1 MTVQIVIIAVLLLI
15 NGLFAMGEIVIVS
28 SRKTRLQQWAN
39 EGSAKAKIAL
49 DLAQSP
55 TLFLSTV
62 QAGITLI
69 GIMVGALGE
78 ATLSGKL
85 AEKLNTVPFI
95 APYSTVISLIIVV
108 IAITYLSLI
117 VGELV
122 PKRLGLYNPE
132 RLALALSPLLR
143 FFSIAVS
150 PLVKT
155 LSASTETVLRML
167 TFLGI
172 KQQAETPITQE
183 EIKVMIEQ
191 GTAAGTFEEAE
202 QDIIERVFSLNDQ
215 RVGRLMIPRTKIV
228 WLDVNGS
235 PASIHSTLRSHDF
248 TRFPVCDGDLDKIV
262 GVVHVKSLL
271 DSCIANLPLDIKKR
285 MSPPIFVPKQM
296 PTLKVLELFKK
307 SGMYLAIVIDEY
319 GSIIGLV
326 SLNDILEAIIG
337 NLSPLDSAREPQ
349 VIRRD
354 DGSWL
359 MDGMLPIDRFKEII
373 EKDRLPNE
381 EKYQTLGGFI
391 MAQTGSVP
399 KEGDHF
405 EWESLRIEVVD
416 MDGNR
421 IDKVLVAVLKIKQD
435 M

>member
-1 MTVQIVIIAVLLLI
+1 MTAQIIIVLVLILI
-15 NGLFAMGEIVIVS
+15 NGLFAMSEIVIVS

-39 EGSAKAKIAL
+39 EGSAKAKTAL
-49 DLAQSP
+49 DLAQAP

-78 ATLSGKL
+78 AALSGSL
-85 AEKLNTVPFI
+85 AEKLHRITLI
-95 APYSTVISLIIVV
+95 APYSTIISLVIVVIVITYVSLII
-108 IAITYLSLI
+108 
-117 VGELV
+117 GELV

-132 RLALALSPLLR
+132 LLAVALSPFLR
-143 FFSIAVS
+143 LFSRVVS
-150 PLVKT
+150 PLVKL
-155 LSASTETVLRML
+155 LSASTDAILWSLRAV
-167 TFLGI
+167 GI
-172 KQQAETPITQE
+172 RQSDEPTITQE

-228 WLDVNGS
+228 WLDINGA
-235 PASIHSTLRSHDF
+235 PASIQRTLRANDF

-262 GVVHVKSLL
+262 GVIHVKSLL
-271 DSCIANLPLDIKKR
+271 DSCIANLPLDLKKR
-285 MSPPIFVPKQM
+285 MRPPIFVPKQM
-296 PTLKVLELFKK
+296 PTLKVLELFKQ

-337 NLSPLDSAREPQ
+337 NLSPVDIKKEPQ
-349 VIRRD
+349 VARRD

-359 MDGMLPIDRFKEII
+359 MDGMLPIARFKEIVGAQ
-373 EKDRLPNE
+373 ELPGE
-381 EKYQTLGGFI
+381 EKFQTLGGFI
-391 MAQTGSVP
+391 MAQTGLVP
-399 KEGDHF
+399 KAGDHF
-405 EWESLRIEVVD
+405 DWEKLRFEVID

-421 IDKVLVAVLKIKQD
+421 VDKVLVGAVPT
-435 M
+435 

>member
-1 MTVQIVIIAVLLLI
+1 MTVQLIVIVVLLLI

-39 EGSAKAKIAL
+39 EGNAKAKTAL
-49 DLAQSP
+49 GLAQSP

-85 AEKLNTVPFI
+85 AEKLNTVAFI
-95 APYSTVISLIIVV
+95 APYSTAISLVIVV

-132 RLALALSPLLR
+132 RLALTLSPLFC
-143 FFSIAVS
+143 FFSVAVS

-155 LSASTETVLRML
+155 LSASTEAVLRVL
-167 TFLGI
+167 SFLGI
-172 KQQAETPITQE
+172 KQQEEPPITQE

-215 RVGRLMIPRTKIV
+215 RVGRLMIPRNKIV
-228 WLDVNGS
+228 WLDVNDTPTS
-235 PASIHSTLRSHDF
+235 LLATLRAHEF
-248 TRFPVCDGDLDKIV
+248 TRYPVCDGDLDKIV

-271 DSCIANLPLDIKKR
+271 DSCLANLPMDVKNR

-296 PTLKVLELFKK
+296 ATLKVLELFKK
-307 SGMYLAIVIDEY
+307 SGVYLAIVIDEY

-337 NLSPLDSAREPQ
+337 NLSPFNAADEPR
-349 VIRRD
+349 VSRRD

-359 MDGMLPIDRFKEII
+359 MDGMLPIDRFKEMV
-373 EKDRLPNE
+373 EKTQLPDE

-399 KEGDHF
+399 REGDHF
-405 EWESLRIEVVD
+405 QWENLRFEVVD

-421 IDKVLVAVLKIKQD
+421 IDKVLVAII
-435 M
+435 